1 MWPPCLPP
9 FRPPCRQPCP
19 PSCRPLCRALVEHAL
34 EGRKVWRVHKGYPA
48 RDGRCPGLLDRW
60 PHLLPSVYELQQ
72 FPSRPNN
79 KSFVTIDVCY
89 ATTSV
94 RPLEPACQL
103 NCPPHQMAGH
113 WYPRS
118 TRTLLA
124 LIQLPSNNS
133 ALWWGGSPIA
143 RGTHKQQ
150 HTEGCRHWTQ
160 RNVTQLCESH
170 WEPWPPWLQWTES
183 PTLKLVFPTNYISKN
198 NERKVAL

>member
-1 MWPPCLPP
+1 M
-9 FRPPCRQPCP
+9 
-19 PSCRPLCRALVEHAL
+19 
-34 EGRKVWRVHKGYPA
+34 WRVHKGYPA

-150 HTEGCRHWTQ
+150 HTEGCRHRTQ

-198 NERKVAL
+198 NERKVALYDAE